1 MLFSLYSF
9 LGSLETAII
18 ESRSVTITPHPN
30 VSPKVS
36 AYSWENSFSSPIG
49 EYFFKITSPSL
60 AVNISKGSPSLIR
73 KVFLISLGITTL
85 PRSSILLTYTA
96 GATIR

>member
-18 ESRSVTITPHPN
+18 ESKSVTITPHPN

-36 AYSWENSFSSPIG
+36 AYSWENSVSSPIG
-49 EYFFKITSPSL
+49 EYFFKITSPS
-60 AVNISKGSPSLIR
+60 
-73 KVFLISLGITTL
+73 
-85 PRSSILLTYTA
+85 
-96 GATIR
+96 

>member
-18 ESRSVTITPHPN
+18 ESKSVTITPHPN

-49 EYFFKITSPSL
+49 EYFF
-60 AVNISKGSPSLIR
+60 
-73 KVFLISLGITTL
+73 
-85 PRSSILLTYTA
+85 
-96 GATIR
+96 